1 MDFLSERGIYHGD
14 LAARNLLLT
23 DMLDVKISDFGLSQ
37 RLYVNLQERQKLQL
51 TKALPLPVKW
61 LALEVLTKQQIVPIK
76 SDVWSFGV
84 TLWEIFSV
92 GKQPYRT
99 GRDIQKLK
107 VVWIPLHWF
116 FIEFLN
122 ASSYSDPFLFQV
134 STSMS
139 SSMICP
145 TVYACQIQYLVQY
158 ALRSC

>member
-37 RLYVNLQERQKLQL
+37 RLYVSLEDRHKLQL

-61 LALEVLTKQQIVPIK
+61 LALEVLTKQYIVPVK

-84 TLWEIFSV
+84 TIWEIFSV

-99 GRDIQKLK
+99 GRGIQTLK
-107 VVWIPLHWF
+107 IRCCRC
-116 FIEFLN
+116 I
-122 ASSYSDPFLFQV
+122 
-134 STSMS
+134 TS
-139 SSMICP
+139 
-145 TVYACQIQYLVQY
+145 
-158 ALRSC
+158 